1 MTRANGT
8 WEQQRMEGGQRV
20 DTVAKSMIFGLFIVR
35 GGFLENYQVS
45 GYRLP
50 KRSLERTVASFAKF
64 L

>member
-1 MTRANGT
+1 
-8 WEQQRMEGGQRV
+8 MEGGQRV

-50 KRSLERTVASFAKF
+50 KRFLERTVASFAKF